1 MKVTSSGLELNT
13 KVLSG
18 VNKLADAV
26 SSTLGPKGR
35 NVIIQE
41 KDKRPIITKDGVSV
55 ASHFELPDPLE
66 NVGAQIIKQAA
77 GKTNTDAGDG
87 TTTSTVLAR
96 AIVNY
101 AQKYLVAGA
110 SPTEMKR
117 GMEKALVQVK
127 DMIKQYSKPVASL
140 EDIKSIA
147 TISANNDLQIGTL
160 ISLAVDKAGR
170 DGAVTIEESR
180 STESSLDIVEG
191 FGIDSGFVSP
201 RFINDER
208 KSTARLNDSLVL
220 VTDHSIENVED
231 MLPVLEI
238 AAREKRPLT
247 IVADDVSGQALAS
260 LIVNT
265 MRGNMKIVAVKAP
278 RYGEERRQI
287 LSDLA
292 LSLGA
297 TFVTRESGALLTD
310 VKRNHLGF
318 VKMCESGRGSTTFMG
333 GNGDPLKIRER
344 IDYLKEDIDRTQNLA
359 DCERI
364 QERISRLQ
372 SAVAIIRVGGAT
384 EIDMIERKDR
394 VIDALEAVKSAQAEG
409 ILPGGGT
416 SLVHFSNLIESKLG
430 RRKDLTDDE
439 RIGYKIVIEAMRDPL
454 RVIATNC
461 GLNSEVILNDVKRTG
476 KFGIGYNFS
485 NGKYGSMIK
494 QGVIDPAKVTR
505 CALENAISAA
515 STLLTTS
522 HAIVES

>member
-1 MKVTSSGLELNT
+1 
-13 KVLSG
+13 
-18 VNKLADAV
+18 
-26 SSTLGPKGR
+26 
-35 NVIIQE
+35 
-41 KDKRPIITKDGVSV
+41 
-55 ASHFELPDPLE
+55 
-66 NVGAQIIKQAA
+66 
-77 GKTNTDAGDG
+77 
-87 TTTSTVLAR
+87 
-96 AIVNY
+96 
-101 AQKYLVAGA
+101 
-110 SPTEMKR
+110 
-117 GMEKALVQVK
+117 
-127 DMIKQYSKPVASL
+127 
-140 EDIKSIA
+140 
-147 TISANNDLQIGTL
+147 
-160 ISLAVDKAGR
+160 
-170 DGAVTIEESR
+170 
-180 STESSLDIVEG
+180 
-191 FGIDSGFVSP
+191 
-201 RFINDER
+201 
-208 KSTARLNDSLVL
+208 
-220 VTDHSIENVED
+220 
-231 MLPVLEI
+231 
-238 AAREKRPLT
+238 
-247 IVADDVSGQALAS
+247 
-260 LIVNT
+260 
-265 MRGNMKIVAVKAP
+265 
-278 RYGEERRQI
+278 
-287 LSDLA
+287 
-292 LSLGA
+292 
-297 TFVTRESGALLTD
+297 
-310 VKRNHLGF
+310 
-318 VKMCESGRGSTTFMG
+318 MCESGRGSTTFMG

-476 KFGIGYNFS
+476 KFGTGYNFS